1 MPYARIFQSGNSQAV
16 RLPKE
21 FRFNTDRVEIFRRGD
36 EIVLRETPA
45 NGTAIFDTLASLSDD
60 FMADGREDAAPPP
73 PPRTRGVLM
82 GVRYMLDTNICIYI
96 AKHNPP
102 AVRERFSQHA
112 SQELAMS
119 VITLGELRFGAE
131 KSQVRDRVLTTINQ
145 LAGLIPLYALPEAA
159 AKHYGQIRADLQ
171 KNGQSLGNNDL
182 WLAAHAR
189 AEGWI
194 LVANNEREF
203 NRVSGLQ
210 VENWV
215 SMPTAS

>member
-1 MPYARIFQSGNSQAV
+1 
-16 RLPKE
+16 
-21 FRFNTDRVEIFRRGD
+21 
-36 EIVLRETPA
+36 
-45 NGTAIFDTLASLSDD
+45 
-60 FMADGREDAAPPP
+60 
-73 PPRTRGVLM
+73 M
-82 GVRYMLDTNICIYI
+82 GVRYMLDTNICVYI

-131 KSQVRDRVLTTINQ
+131 KSQARDRALTTINH

-159 AKHYGQIRADLQ
+159 AEHYGQIRADLQ
-171 KNGQSLGNNDL
+171 KNGQPIGNNDL

-194 LVANNEREF
+194 LVTNNEREF